1 MHELLI
7 DLLVFIITVL
17 GIIMT
22 KNIIPYIKTLIKSSD
37 YADIY
42 DIVETAVKAA
52 EQKCTAP
59 KQGKTKKAD
68 VYKFVSNWLKNKGIQ
83 ISEDELD
90 RLIEAAVYTMNTEA

>member
-1 MHELLI
+1 MHEIVI

-59 KQGKTKKAD
+59 KQGKAKKAD
-68 VYKFVSNWLKNKGIQ
+68 VYSFVSHWLESKGIH
-83 ISEDELD
+83 ITDDELD
-90 RLIEAAVYTMNTEA
+90 RLIEAAVYTMNMEA